1 MFSLQDLLGQEQ
13 GNQAV
18 DQISQNVGADS
29 SMVSTAIQYALPA
42 ILGGLANNASS
53 PTGAQSLDS
62 ALANDYSDGGVLGN
76 LGGLGNMIFGGGQ
89 AAQPPRHADGG
100 GILGH
105 IFGNQQGQV
114 AQEVS
119 NRSGLGIGQVAQI
132 LMMLA
137 PIVMSYLGQQKQQ
150 QNVGADGLG
159 GLLGGLLGGAP
170 QQSAPSGG
178 LGDLLGGLL
187 GGGQQQAAA
196 QSSGN
201 PMMDMASAVLDSDHD
216 GSAMDDI
223 ASMAFKYM
231 TNK

>member
-1 MFSLQDLLGQEQ
+1 MFSLQDLLGQDQ
-13 GNQAV
+13 GSTAT
-18 DQISQNVGADS
+18 DQIASQVGADS
-29 SMVSTAIQYALPA
+29 SMVNTAIQYALPA
-42 ILGGLANNASS
+42 ILGGLANNAST
-53 PTGAQSLDS
+53 PEGAESLNT
-62 ALANDYSDGGVLGN
+62 ALDNDHSDGGILGN
-76 LGGLGNMIFGGGQ
+76 LGGLAGMIFGGQEQ
-89 AAQPPRHADGG
+89 APPPRQADAG

-105 IFGNQQGQV
+105 ILGGSQGAV
-114 AQEVS
+114 AQDVS
-119 NRSGLGIGQVAQI
+119 QKSGLGVGQVAQI

-159 GLLGGLLGGAP
+159 GLLGGILGGA
-170 QQSAPSGG
+170 AP
-178 LGDLLGGLL
+178 
-187 GGGQQQAAA
+187 QAAP

-201 PMMDMASAVLDSDHD
+201 AMIDMATSMLDSDRD